1 MVLIYFFK
9 NSKDFYQVIVG
20 KHRETDFSVTQTS
33 KIKKNNKKRT
43 KQNNN
48 QLSQPFVDHSKL
60 TKNFNGKMNAFFVRL
75 TF

>member
-33 KIKKNNKKRT
+33 KIKIKNKKKNKA
-43 KQNNN
+43 KQ
-48 QLSQPFVDHSKL
+48 
-60 TKNFNGKMNAFFVRL
+60 
-75 TF
+75 